1 MTENQSPETTPDAAQ
16 VAGAD
21 STQAG
26 ADSTQDRHR
35 RRMTG
40 VVVSTK
46 MDKTAVVSV
55 TRIFLHPK
63 YRKYVRRRAKYM
75 AHDEYGKC
83 GLGDQVVIEECRPMS
98 RHKRW
103 VYKTTLRKKAD

>member
-1 MTENQSPETTPDAAQ
+1 MTDNTSAETIDADVQ
-16 VAGAD
+16 GEEAGQ
-21 STQAG
+21 T
-26 ADSTQDRHR
+26 RHR
-35 RRMTG
+35 RRLTG

-75 AHDEYGKC
+75 AHDEHGVC

-98 RHKRW
+98 KHKRW